1 MSIGLL
7 GQKIGMTSVY
17 DANGRMRPVT
27 VIAAGDNVL
36 LRRVTAENDGYSAI
50 KVGFDVQ
57 KESRVTK
64 ALLGEFKAAGSE
76 PKKLMKEFRLPA
88 DAPEGDINLSVTQ
101 FQPGDWVDVIGR
113 SKGKGFQGVMKKHNF
128 AGQGA
133 AHGSKTHR
141 RNGAIGNRST
151 PGRIWKNMGMP
162 GHMGDERVTVQNL
175 QVMQVREAEKVI
187 LISGAV
193 PGANGSYVVVR
204 PAIKN
209 PAGRMAAHQEHAKAD
224 KAAHGKSAAVRR
236 AEALAAQK
244 QAADEKKAAGE
255 KK

>member
-1 MSIGLL
+1 MNIGLL

-36 LRRVTAENDGYSAI
+36 LRRVTAENDGYSAV

-64 ALLGEFKAAGSE
+64 PLLGEFKKAGSE
-76 PKKLMKEFRLPA
+76 PKKLIREFRLDV
-88 DAPEGDINLSVTQ
+88 DAPEGEINLSVTQ
-101 FQPGDWVDVIGR
+101 FQAGDFVDVIGR

-128 AGQGA
+128 HGQGA

-141 RNGAIGNRST
+141 RNGAVGYRST

-162 GHMGDERVTVQNL
+162 GHLGDERVTVQNL
-175 QVMQVREAEKVI
+175 QVMQVREAEKII

-193 PGANGSYVVVR
+193 PGSNGSYVVVR

-209 PAGRMAAHQEHAKAD
+209 PA
-224 KAAHGKSAAVRR
+224 
-236 AEALAAQK
+236 AQIK
-244 QAADEKKAAGE
+244 LHEDHSKKAQTA
-255 KK
+255 KKPGAAKKPEPAKQPEAAKK

>member
-64 ALLGEFKAAGSE
+64 PLLGEFKKAGSE
-76 PKKLMKEFRLPA
+76 PKKLIREFRLDV
-88 DAPEGDINLSVTQ
+88 DAPEGEINLSVTQ
-101 FQPGDWVDVIGR
+101 FQAGDFVDVIGR

-128 AGQGA
+128 HGQGA

-141 RNGAIGNRST
+141 RNGAVGYRST

-162 GHMGDERVTVQNL
+162 GHLGDERVTVQNL
-175 QVMQVREAEKVI
+175 QFMQARETVAARGDR
-187 LISGAV
+187 SGA
-193 PGANGSYVVVR
+193 GRLQILANLARRRRRVR
-204 PAIKN
+204 SETARLFQESFQ
-209 PAGRMAAHQEHAKAD
+209 GFAASGISQ
-224 KAAHGKSAAVRR
+224 SA
-236 AEALAAQK
+236 E
-244 QAADEKKAAGE
+244 
-255 KK
+255 